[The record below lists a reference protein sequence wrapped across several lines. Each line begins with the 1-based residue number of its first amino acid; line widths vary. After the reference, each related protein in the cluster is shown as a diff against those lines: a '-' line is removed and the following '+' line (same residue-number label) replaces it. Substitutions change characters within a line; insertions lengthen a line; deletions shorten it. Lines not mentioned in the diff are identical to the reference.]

1 MEFHQELIRIQLPP
15 LQQVTDVVV
24 LDDEQIADRAEGGPT
39 EARVHPTQ
47 AAIVRLSCCTYLK
60 QQQTDAGTRVE
71 QSGQHPRL
79 DMRQQQFQ
87 YGKR

>member
-24 LDDEQIADRAEGGPT
+24 LDDEQIADRAEGPT

-60 QQQTDAGTRVE
+60 QQQTDAGTRVK